1 MVLPGGVPVVLPGGA
16 LVRFPGLNTPGGS
29 LIILTG
35 PLVLFV
41 GVPELVLFCPPGIN
55 CVNPGKFFTIA
66 WFGGLVLFC
75 PPPPEGCKLFSAGF
89 DNDNAGFD
97 NDSG

>member
-1 MVLPGGVPVVLPGGA
+1 MVLFGGGVPVVLFGVSVPGLLPGGA
-16 LVRFPGLNTPGGS
+16 IVRFPIGLNTPGGS

-55 CVNPGKFFTIA
+55 CVNPGRVLAVA
-66 WFGGLVLFC
+66 WFGELVLFC
-75 PPPPEGCKLFSAGF
+75 PLPVPS
-89 DNDNAGFD
+89 
-97 NDSG
+97 